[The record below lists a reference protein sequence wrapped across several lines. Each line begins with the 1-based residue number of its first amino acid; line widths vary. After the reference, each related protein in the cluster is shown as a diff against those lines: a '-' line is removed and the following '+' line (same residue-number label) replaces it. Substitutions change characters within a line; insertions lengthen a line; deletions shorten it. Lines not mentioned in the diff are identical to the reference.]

1 MKHPSLQTSTE
12 KRIKVKRN
20 SQEEKSSRKNQA
32 GVPERSKGPDS
43 RSAAYSFVG
52 SNPTTG
58 THSILFVFVDLFQLS
73 NRIVLN
79 FNSFQFTLRTLGNF
93 E

>member
-1 MKHPSLQTSTE
+1 MKQISFQVSTE

-20 SQEEKSSRKNQA
+20 SQEEKSSRKSQA

-58 THSILFVFVDLFQLS
+58 THSILFVFTGFLQLS

-79 FNSFQFTLRTLGNF
+79 FDCF
-93 E
+93 